1 MTEDRAELIPYLCAK
16 DAAAAMD
23 FYKQAFGAKERER
36 LPTPDGKIA
45 HAEIEIGDS
54 VLMLADPMSQ
64 SPFKSPKQIGGIS
77 GGLYVY
83 VEDVDEVVQQVVDA
97 GGTIGMPVE
106 TMFWGDRFGSVTDP
120 FGHIWQIATRV
131 EEVPPEEM
139 AERAKTAMASMS

>member
-1 MTEDRAELIPYLCAK
+1 
-16 DAAAAMD
+16 
-23 FYKQAFGAKERER
+23 
-36 LPTPDGKIA
+36 
-45 HAEIEIGDS
+45 
-54 VLMLADPMSQ
+54 MLADPMSQ
-64 SPFKSPKQIGGIS
+64 SSFKSPKQLGGVS

-139 AERAKTAMASMS
+139 AERTKAAMASMS